1 MRLPLNLATE
11 PMRRDRPILVAS
23 AAVGALLC
31 ITLAALIG
39 LLVTDRQAM
48 AQSHVTIAQVQKQ
61 MARVNAE
68 QAKVDAQIRQP
79 ENASLLYRS
88 DLYNALIRRKAVS
101 WTRIF
106 SDLETV
112 LPYDVRI
119 VSIRP
124 QLNARNELA
133 LDMVVAAQTPEPVIG
148 FISKMETSNL
158 FGILTQTSQTAPTQ
172 TDPVFRFHFTVMYDQ
187 KL

>member
-23 AAVGALLC
+23 VAVGLLMC
-31 ITLAALIG
+31 ITLIGLVG
-39 LLVTDRQAM
+39 LLVTDHSSVV
-48 AQSHVTIAQVQKQ
+48 QSRATIARVERQLS
-61 MARVNAE
+61 RVNAD
-68 QAKVDAQIRQP
+68 QAKLDTQIRQP

-88 DLYNALIRRKAVS
+88 DLYNTLIHRKAVS
-101 WTRIF
+101 WTKIF

-112 LPYDVRI
+112 LPYDVRV

-124 QLNARNELA
+124 QLNARNELS

-148 FISKMETSNL
+148 FISKLELSNL
-158 FGILTQTSQTAPTQ
+158 FGDVTQTSQTPPTQ
-172 TDPVFRFHFTVMYDQ
+172 TDPLFRFHLTVMYDQ